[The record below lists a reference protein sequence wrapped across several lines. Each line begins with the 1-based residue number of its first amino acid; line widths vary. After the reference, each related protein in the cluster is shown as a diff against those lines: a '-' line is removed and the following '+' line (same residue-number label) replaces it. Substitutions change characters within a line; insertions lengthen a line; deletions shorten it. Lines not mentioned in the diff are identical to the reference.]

1 MRAEQVHVGNES
13 EAAHDTRRFDF
24 FWMGEKFPTVLR
36 PLTPP
41 GLIAASPERDNQ
53 NDQFVALSKKQG
65 QTAGLFPLAL
75 KLFVENAASG
85 NGYEKFLMWQKGLDT

>member
-1 MRAEQVHVGNES
+1 
-13 EAAHDTRRFDF
+13 
-24 FWMGEKFPTVLR
+24 MGEEFPTVLR

-53 NDQFVALSKKQG
+53 NDQFVTPSKKRG
-65 QTAGLFPLAL
+65 QTVGLFPLAL

-85 NGYEKFLMWQKGLDT
+85 NGYGKLLMWPKGLDT

>member
-1 MRAEQVHVGNES
+1 MWATKARPRMTPAGLI
-13 EAAHDTRRFDF
+13 F

-53 NDQFVALSKKQG
+53 NDQFVTPSKKQG
-65 QTAGLFPLAL
+65 QTAGLFPLA
-75 KLFVENAASG
+75 FEIVSA
-85 NGYEKFLMWQKGLDT
+85 